1 MRPNK
6 FEQKQEKAVIF
17 GVMKGLFWV
26 IICGLF
32 IPKVG
37 ATTDSTLR
45 YTNAI
50 YEGDIRSIV
59 LRNAGSGFNFPV
71 LLLGAQQ
78 ADLELSF
85 DQLQAERDY
94 YQVTLVHC
102 DALWRKT
109 SLAKTQCLDGM
120 GFQEVDQVRFS
131 NGTLTPY
138 VHYAVRLPNADM
150 RPKLSGNYLLVVY
163 RNYDEADIVF
173 SRRIMVLQS
182 KGNVQVDISQS
193 SQVEFRQQQQQI
205 NFTFNKTTSNYFMPN
220 PFRDITSLV
229 LQNGDWNT
237 AISNLKPQFIKN
249 ESFIYNQM
257 LGSQFWGNNEFRFFD
272 IRSLQTAAA
281 GVKKRDNIGG
291 QKHVWL
297 ISDRS
302 RGFDAYTNWKDYNGR
317 VYYDNRDVP
326 SNKPVESDYCFVHFS
341 LFSEPLDKEVYVYGE
356 MSDWRI
362 LESHKMYYNT
372 ESKQYEAVIPLKQGF
387 YNYMYGVRE
396 ASTDSYLN
404 FISFEGSHS
413 VSENNY
419 MVLIYH
425 RNPVLPYDELI
436 GYGLNNSQPNR

>member
-1 MRPNK
+1 
-6 FEQKQEKAVIF
+6 
-17 GVMKGLFWV
+17 MKGLFWA
-26 IICGLF
+26 ILLGLF
-32 IPKVG
+32 IPKLE

-45 YTNAI
+45 FANAI
-50 YEGDIRSIV
+50 YEGDVRSIV

-71 LLLGAQQ
+71 LMLGAQQ

-94 YQVTLVHC
+94 YQVTLIHC

-109 SLAKTQCLDGM
+109 PLAKTQYLDGM

-138 VHYAVRLPNADM
+138 VHYEVRLPNADM
-150 RPKLSGNYLLVVY
+150 KPKLSGNYLLVIY
-163 RNYDEADIVF
+163 RNYDETDIVF
-173 SRRIMVLQS
+173 SRRIMVLGT
-182 KGNVQVDISQS
+182 KGNVQLDITQS

-220 PFRDITSLV
+220 PYRDITSVV

-237 AISNLKPQFIKN
+237 AITNLKPQFIKN

-257 LGSQFWGNNEFRFFD
+257 MGSQFWGNNEFRFFD

-326 SNKPVESDYCFVHFS
+326 SNQPVESDYCFVHFS
-341 LFSEPLDKEVYVYGE
+341 LLSEPLEKEVYVYGE

-362 LESHKMYYNT
+362 LESHKMYYNSD
-372 ESKQYEAVIPLKQGF
+372 SKQYEAVIPLKQGF
-387 YNYMYGVRE
+387 YNYMYGVKDGD
-396 ASTDSYLN
+396 ADAFLN
-404 FISFEGSHS
+404 FVPFEGSHS